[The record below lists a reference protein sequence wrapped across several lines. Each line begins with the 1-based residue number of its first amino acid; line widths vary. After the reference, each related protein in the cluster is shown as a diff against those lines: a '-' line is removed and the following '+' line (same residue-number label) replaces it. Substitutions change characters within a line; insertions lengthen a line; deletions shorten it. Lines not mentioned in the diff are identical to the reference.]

1 MARSRPR
8 RCPRPR
14 GRGEKPVKIVSGK
27 QMCRVLEQRGWTLAR
42 INGSHHIYRHA
53 DTGRRA
59 VVPVHG
65 NQDLK
70 PGTQRSIMRD
80 AGLTDDDL

>member
-1 MARSRPR
+1 
-8 RCPRPR
+8 
-14 GRGEKPVKIVSGK
+14 VKVVSGK
-27 QMCRVLEQRGWTLAR
+27 QMCWVLEQRGWTLAR
-42 INGSHHIYRHA
+42 ITGSHHICRHA
-53 DTGRRA
+53 ATGRRT

-70 PGTQRSIMRD
+70 PGAQRGIMRD

>member
-1 MARSRPR
+1 M
-8 RCPRPR
+8 
-14 GRGEKPVKIVSGK
+14 KTVSGK
-27 QMCRVLEQRGWTLAR
+27 RMCRILEQRGWTLAR
-42 INGSHHIYRHA
+42 INGAHHIYRHA
-53 DTGRRA
+53 GARRIT

-80 AGLTDDDL
+80 AGLTDTDL

>member
-1 MARSRPR
+1 
-8 RCPRPR
+8 
-14 GRGEKPVKIVSGK
+14 VKLISGK
-27 QMCRVLEQRGWTLAR
+27 RMCRILEQRGWTLAR
-42 INGSHHIYRHA
+42 INGSHHIYRHSSA
-53 DTGRRA
+53 GRRT

-80 AGLTDDDL
+80 AGLTDADL

>member
-1 MARSRPR
+1 M
-8 RCPRPR
+8 
-14 GRGEKPVKIVSGK
+14 KTISGK
-27 QMCRVLEQRGWTLAR
+27 RMCRILEQHGWTLAR
-42 INGSHHIYRHA
+42 INGAHHIYRHSS
-53 DTGRRA
+53 TGRRT

-80 AGLTDDDL
+80 AGLTDADL

>member
-1 MARSRPR
+1 MARR
-8 RCPRPR
+8 RTRRWPCPRG
-14 GRGEKPVKIVSGK
+14 GRGIRVKIISGK
-27 QMCRVLEQRGWTLAR
+27 RMCRVLEQRGWTLAR

-53 DTGRRA
+53 ATGRRT
-59 VVPVHG
+59 VVPVHA

-70 PGTQRSIMRD
+70 PGTQSGIMRD